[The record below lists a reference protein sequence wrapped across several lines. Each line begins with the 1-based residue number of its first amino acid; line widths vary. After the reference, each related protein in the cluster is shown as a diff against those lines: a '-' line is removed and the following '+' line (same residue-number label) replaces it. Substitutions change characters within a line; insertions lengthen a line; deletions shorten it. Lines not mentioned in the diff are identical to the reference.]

1 MTVRTSEKELYVAP
15 TVITVDVELEEVI
28 AASGAIEETDDMNTP
43 PGEPVGSSTSTPE
56 EPASYRS
63 TFSSRRR

>member
-28 AASGAIEETDDMNTP
+28 AASGENSGFDDMDAP
-43 PGEPVGSSTSTPE
+43 PGEPVGNSNSTPE

>member
-28 AASGAIEETDDMNTP
+28 AASGVTSGFDDMDTP